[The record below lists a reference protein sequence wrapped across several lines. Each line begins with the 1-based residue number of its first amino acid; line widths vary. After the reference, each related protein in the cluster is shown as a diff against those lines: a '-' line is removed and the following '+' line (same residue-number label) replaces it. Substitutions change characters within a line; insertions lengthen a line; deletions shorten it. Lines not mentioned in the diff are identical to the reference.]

1 MKPGSCPWDV
11 HRVCAPSCSAVS
23 NSFTAPPPASCLSH
37 QGVPPGTVA
46 IDPEAEGSFSKR
58 NLTT

>member
-1 MKPGSCPWDV
+1 MSI
-11 HRVCAPSCSAVS
+11 VCVRLVAQLYLTLLLPPS
-23 NSFTAPPPASCLSH
+23 PASCLSH

-46 IDPEAEGSFSKR
+46 IDPEAEGSFSKT